1 LAVDILKEKIYIY
14 CNNKNLNYNIMNRL
28 FQLFIAILFLGS
40 IYSSLAFAQDDD
52 CCDECDANIAAQID
66 SLNKLKAS
74 LIGSLG
80 LLDSDI
86 ESLKRKSA
94 DLDQKLLAAEQEYNK
109 WKDCQ
114 KYVMKENGVLEGI
127 VFKTNSAEIMPSSLP
142 ILNKALEYLKSHP
155 SERYEI
161 GGHCDSRGTAK
172 YNQKLSENRAKSVK
186 EWLVKNGIDQNR
198 LTAVGYSFN
207 KPLVPNTTPENMQK
221 NRRIEYTRI
230 SK

>member
-1 LAVDILKEKIYIY
+1 MS
-14 CNNKNLNYNIMNRL
+14 NKNLNYNIMNRL

-40 IYSSLAFAQDDD
+40 IYSSLSFAQEDE
-52 CCDECDANIAAQID
+52 CCDEYDANLAAQID

-74 LIGSLG
+74 LIGTLG

-109 WKDCQ
+109 WKDC
-114 KYVMKENGVLEGI
+114 KKFVMKENGVLEGI
-127 VFKTNSAEIMPSSLP
+127 VFKTNSAEIMPESLP
-142 ILNKALEYLKSHP
+142 ILNKALEYLKTHP
-155 SERYEI
+155 TEKYEI

-172 YNQKLSENRAKSVK
+172 FNQKLSEGRAKSVK
-186 EWLVKNGIDQNR
+186 QWLVNNGIDAGR
-198 LTAVGYSFN
+198 LTTVGYSFN
-207 KPLVPNTTPENMQK
+207 KPIVPNTSPENMQK

-230 SK
+230 PN